1 MREADRRR
9 RWETDP
15 RGRWLLRVSPL
26 RLGVRVRDGNG
37 IAKPSRRRNPTTSQ
51 IRKRINKAGF
61 RPRSVP
67 QRRRP
72 LQTLRLDSRDRSS
85 FGGKAVALLPALQL
99 EQLRG
104 RLVFGWGRQSCRPF
118 LFVSEQISR
127 CRSQSGLLLFPIY
140 CPIDLAFAL
149 ISPQNR
155 VSAYFF
161 TQIAIL
167 ISLC

>member
-1 MREADRRR
+1 MREADRWR

-85 FGGKAVALLPALQL
+85 FGGKALALLPALQL

-104 RLVFGWGRQSCRPF
+104 RLVFGWGRQSCRRF
-118 LFVSEQISR
+118 LFR
-127 CRSQSGLLLFPIY
+127 FTGGCRSQSRLLLFPIY
-140 CPIDLAFAL
+140 GPIALVFAL
-149 ISPQNR
+149 IS
-155 VSAYFF
+155 
-161 TQIAIL
+161 IL